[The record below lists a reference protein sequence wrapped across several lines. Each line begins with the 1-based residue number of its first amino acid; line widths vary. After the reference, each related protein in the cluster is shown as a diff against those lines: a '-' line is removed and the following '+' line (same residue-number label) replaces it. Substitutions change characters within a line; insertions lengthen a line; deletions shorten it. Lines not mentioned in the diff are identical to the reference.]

1 MKNNE
6 HIWFG
11 LTLLLKV
18 RSNVPRP
25 RKAKYV
31 QGDKYGEK
39 ENCELGESQD

>member
-31 QGDKYGEK
+31 QEEEFVK
-39 ENCELGESQD
+39 EENVELEES